1 MLINPTR
8 DSLAPALRPAVE
20 RDMTN
25 RWRVGCLVAGT
36 LAVGFAPTMFAPA
49 MAQAPMQAPRT
60 YECAANAHCSV
71 YCQIDGDKQM
81 QTGTPKTV
89 TITPLAPNNYVVEL
103 VEQKGHI
110 KFLYLA
116 GTKVVCN
123 IDGLTR
129 KAAE

>member
-1 MLINPTR
+1 
-8 DSLAPALRPAVE
+8 
-20 RDMTN
+20 MTN
-25 RWRVGCLVAGT
+25 GWRVGCLVAGT
-36 LAVGFAPTMFAPA
+36 LAMGVSPA
-49 MAQAPMQAPRT
+49 VAQAPMQAPRT

-81 QTGTPKTV
+81 QTGAPKTV

-103 VEQKGHI
+103 VEQNGHI
-110 KFLYLA
+110 QFLYLA

-129 KAAE
+129 KATE

>member
-1 MLINPTR
+1 MLINPSQ
-8 DSLAPALRPAVE
+8 DSLVAALRPAVE
-20 RDMTN
+20 SGMTN
-25 RWRVGCLVAGT
+25 RWRAGCLVAGQ
-36 LAVGFAPTMFAPA
+36 LAVGFAPA
-49 MAQAPMQAPRT
+49 MAQAPMPPPRT

-71 YCQIDGDKQM
+71 YCQVDGDKQM
-81 QTGTPKTV
+81 QTGAPKTV

-103 VEQKGHI
+103 VEQNGHI
-110 KFLYLA
+110 QFLYLA

>member
-1 MLINPTR
+1 MLINPLQ

-20 RDMTN
+20 SDMKN
-25 RWRVGCLVAGT
+25 RWRDGCLVAGA
-36 LAVGFAPTMFAPA
+36 LAVGFAPA
-49 MAQAPMQAPRT
+49 MAQARTQAPRT

-81 QTGTPKTV
+81 QTGAPKTV

-103 VEQKGHI
+103 VEQNGHI
-110 KFLYLA
+110 QFLYLA

>member
-1 MLINPTR
+1 MLINPMQ
-8 DSLAPALRPAVE
+8 DSLAAALRPAVE
-20 RDMTN
+20 SDMTN
-25 RWRVGCLVAGT
+25 RWHVGCLVAGM
-36 LAVGFAPTMFAPA
+36 LAVGVAPA
-49 MAQAPMQAPRT
+49 MAQAPTQAPRT

-81 QTGTPKTV
+81 QTGAPKTV

-103 VEQKGHI
+103 VEQNGHI
-110 KFLYLA
+110 QFLYLA

>member
-1 MLINPTR
+1 
-8 DSLAPALRPAVE
+8 
-20 RDMTN
+20 MTN

-36 LAVGFAPTMFAPA
+36 LVAGTFAVGFAPAMFAPAMFAPA
-49 MAQAPMQAPRT
+49 MAQAPLQAPRT

-71 YCQIDGDKQM
+71 DCRVDGDKQM
-81 QTGTPKTV
+81 QTGAPKTV

-103 VEQKGHI
+103 VEQNGHI
-110 KFLYLA
+110 QFLYLA

>member
-1 MLINPTR
+1 MLINPTHN
-8 DSLAPALRPAVE
+8 SLAAALRLAVE
-20 RDMTN
+20 SDMTN
-25 RWRVGCLVAGT
+25 RWRVGCRVAGM
-36 LAVGFAPTMFAPA
+36 LAVGVAPA

-81 QTGTPKTV
+81 QTGAPKTV
-89 TITPLAPNNYVVEL
+89 TITPLAPNNYIVEL
-103 VEQKGHI
+103 VEQNGHI
-110 KFLYLA
+110 QFLYLA

>member
-1 MLINPTR
+1 MLINPTQN
-8 DSLAPALRPAVE
+8 SLAAALRLAVE
-20 RDMTN
+20 SDMTN
-25 RWRVGCLVAGT
+25 RWRVGCLVAGM
-36 LAVGFAPTMFAPA
+36 LAVGVAPA
-49 MAQAPMQAPRT
+49 IAQAPMQAPRT

-81 QTGTPKTV
+81 QTGAPKTV

-103 VEQKGHI
+103 VDQNGHVQ
-110 KFLYLA
+110 FLYLA

>member
-1 MLINPTR
+1 MNPTQ
-8 DSLAPALRPAVE
+8 DSSAAALRPAVE
-20 RDMTN
+20 SDMTHC
-25 RWRVGCLVAGT
+25 WRVGCFVAGM
-36 LAVGFAPTMFAPA
+36 LAVGFAPA

-81 QTGTPKTV
+81 QTGAPKTV

-103 VEQKGHI
+103 VEQNGHI
-110 KFLYLA
+110 QFLYLA

>member
-1 MLINPTR
+1 MLINPAQ
-8 DSLAPALRPAVE
+8 DSLAAALRPVLE
-20 RDMTN
+20 SDMTN
-25 RWRVGCLVAGT
+25 GWRVGCLVAGT
-36 LAVGFAPTMFAPA
+36 LAVGVAPA

-81 QTGTPKTV
+81 QTGAPKTV

-103 VEQKGHI
+103 VEQNGHI
-110 KFLYLA
+110 QFLYLA

>member
-1 MLINPTR
+1 MSASSIA
-8 DSLAPALRPAVE
+8 DSRTYTAVADVTCTPA
-20 RDMTN
+20 DGN
-25 RWRVGCLVAGT
+25 T
-36 LAVGFAPTMFAPA
+36 LALGQPIEY
-49 MAQAPMQAPRT
+49 QAPRT

-81 QTGTPKTV
+81 QTGAPKTV

-103 VEQKGHI
+103 VEQNGHI
-110 KFLYLA
+110 QFLYLA

-123 IDGLTR
+123 LDGLTR